1 MHYFEVRKLPPDIS
15 VENELE
21 LMLSLFRA
29 RTEKDLRKLEG
40 LGVSVVRQAIEA
52 YREITA
58 SPEFRELERLRE
70 DARHNEAAALRHA
83 RQEAEKAR
91 DAKWRG
97 VVADKDAALAAAL
110 ADKDAA
116 LADKDAV
123 LADKDAEIAALRAL
137 LGERK

>member
-29 RTEKDLRKLEG
+29 RTEEDLRKLEG

-58 SPEFRELERLRE
+58 SSEFRELERLRE
-70 DARHNEAAALRHA
+70 DARHNEVAALRHA

-97 VVADKDAALAAAL
+97 VVAEKDAKL

-116 LADKDAV
+116 LADKAAA